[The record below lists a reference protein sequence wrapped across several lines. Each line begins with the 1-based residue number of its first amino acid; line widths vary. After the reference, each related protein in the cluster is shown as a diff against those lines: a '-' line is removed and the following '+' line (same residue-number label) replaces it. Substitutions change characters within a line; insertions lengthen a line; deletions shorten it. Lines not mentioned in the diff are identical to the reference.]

1 MARCEVYAELQAEV
15 DKSLEKLRELTTLQL
30 EVFRSNNYHSF
41 MRMDKELEVAVG
53 EKERTIGAL
62 NSTVESTTVSRQ
74 STESFWFQSDSHV
87 AVTRLSSRVLPSLD

>member
-41 MRMDKELEVAVG
+41 MRMDKELEVVVG

-62 NSTVESTTVSRQ
+62 KQHTREHNCQPTIDREFLVSK
-74 STESFWFQSDSHV
+74 
-87 AVTRLSSRVLPSLD
+87 